1 MFLPSIG
8 DVSIGE
14 RKVSDKCE
22 DSLVETHPA
31 STEISLWSLRHHPL
45 RDLRHNLTSLALIIT
60 LIWSSHHRCHWCQH
74 HGLVRSGT
82 MGEGVVAPPSEGSRG
97 QDGGVSQEGEGRRVR
112 WPHKW
117 INLQL
122 SCQNSSMDPRTRK
135 RIRSCTPVH
144 PLKANLAYRNRRQ

>member
-8 DVSIGE
+8 DVSIRE

-31 STEISLWSLRHHPL
+31 STEISLWSLRHHSL

-60 LIWSSHHRCHWCQH
+60 PIWSSHHRCHWCQH

-97 QDGGVSQEGEGRRVR
+97 QDGGSARREQGGGLGGHTNGLTYSCLVKTAQWTLGPGRG
-112 WPHKW
+112 
-117 INLQL
+117 
-122 SCQNSSMDPRTRK
+122 
-135 RIRSCTPVH
+135 
-144 PLKANLAYRNRRQ
+144 